1 VEDRFPYM
9 LGWVASDV
17 AISEGQLEMG
27 TSHLWQLAETHA
39 LFDWSYVTVIGV
51 SLTLEGP
58 KPQFHARASLEKL
71 DEAIESSAKNGWLKM
86 LGVKAGLEDLMYVN
100 SWDDLKRWVAGHW
113 NEVIDAVKRR
123 LKDVKVGSGFDLA
136 GALEE
141 LKRLKSRLDDD
152 KIAREVV
159 APVLLLVQAERLGVN
174 EETLRY
180 FGAVASGAIDGDGHV
195 SAAMKRIQ
203 LISGEREIALLWAA
217 ALAAY
222 GIKTKIGKIWG
233 AHSVNAFGDDAVKL
247 AGLYFLYGASLLEGD
262 ERVINHKLA
271 GAVELG
277 AEGLDIR
284 WEGLR
289 KRTEGGAAADLI
301 ISEGD
306 TAVKYNVYLRDRVE
320 LYFESK
326 DRSRAELAARL
337 LRLAGVSAEVKR
349 KGDEDIWRVRAAT
362 DMLAAGR
369 KELRDV
375 LTEIVKKAVENSL
388 VKADKAERWLKKLES
403 GRMLKEEWP
412 NEVMLAGGALVV
424 RYRSTNRNSIEQ
436 MVQRLGNMRLEEGKH
451 FTVEMP
457 EEGREGYILILRKGL
472 ERAAWLSVHG
482 EGEQQRLAADFVEHI
497 LRRAEESGEEV
508 RKKAEEIVK
517 KGLERDSLKLE
528 RFEEKVEV
536 NGRTYV
542 VKVIGG
548 EAVEEDRGDRKLL
561 RIKITAEVDG
571 VRSDYEITYGRYN
584 RNAARGFAYV
594 RGDAP
599 EVREADAERFAA
611 VIKALTG
618 KEPWI
623 RRMKDGRIMIVC
635 GRGHLDGFMRFT
647 ELADAIEE
655 WLEETS
661 R

>member
-1 VEDRFPYM
+1 
-9 LGWVASDV
+9 
-17 AISEGQLEMG
+17 
-27 TSHLWQLAETHA
+27 
-39 LFDWSYVTVIGV
+39 
-51 SLTLEGP
+51 
-58 KPQFHARASLEKL
+58 
-71 DEAIESSAKNGWLKM
+71 
-86 LGVKAGLEDLMYVN
+86 
-100 SWDDLKRWVAGHW
+100 
-113 NEVIDAVKRR
+113 
-123 LKDVKVGSGFDLA
+123 
-136 GALEE
+136 
-141 LKRLKSRLDDD
+141 
-152 KIAREVV
+152 
-159 APVLLLVQAERLGVN
+159 
-174 EETLRY
+174 
-180 FGAVASGAIDGDGHV
+180 
-195 SAAMKRIQ
+195 
-203 LISGEREIALLWAA
+203 
-217 ALAAY
+217 
-222 GIKTKIGKIWG
+222 
-233 AHSVNAFGDDAVKL
+233 
-247 AGLYFLYGASLLEGD
+247 
-262 ERVINHKLA
+262 
-271 GAVELG
+271 VELG

-289 KRTEGGAAADLI
+289 KRTEDGAAADLI

-412 NEVMLAGGALVV
+412 NEVRLVRGVPEV
-424 RYRSTNRNSIEQ
+424 RFRSTNRNSIEQ
-436 MVQRLGNMRLEEGKH
+436 MVQRLRNMGFEEDKH
-451 FTVEMP
+451 FTVKMP
-457 EEGREGYILILRKGL
+457 EKDGEEGYVYIRRKGL

-497 LRRAEESGEEV
+497 LKMAKGKV
-508 RKKAEEIVK
+508 RKKVEEIVK
-517 KGLERDSLKLE
+517 KGKERGSLKLE
-528 RFEEKVEV
+528 RFEKKVEV
-536 NGRTYV
+536 NGKTYV

-548 EAVEEDRGDRKLL
+548 EAVEEGRGGKKLL

-571 VRSDYEITYGRYN
+571 VRSDYEITYGRYGSN
-584 RNAARGFAYV
+584 NVARGFAYV

-623 RRMKDGRIMIVC
+623 RRMKDGKIMIVC
-635 GRGHLDGFMRFT
+635 GGGHLDGFMRFT
-647 ELADAIEE
+647 ELADAIER
-655 WLEETS
+655 WLEETG

>member
-1 VEDRFPYM
+1 
-9 LGWVASDV
+9 
-17 AISEGQLEMG
+17 MG
-27 TSHLWQLAETHA
+27 
-39 LFDWSYVTVIGV
+39 
-51 SLTLEGP
+51 P
-58 KPQFHARASLEKL
+58 P
-71 DEAIESSAKNGWLKM
+71 
-86 LGVKAGLEDLMYVN
+86 
-100 SWDDLKRWVAGHW
+100 
-113 NEVIDAVKRR
+113 
-123 LKDVKVGSGFDLA
+123 
-136 GALEE
+136 
-141 LKRLKSRLDDD
+141 
-152 KIAREVV
+152 
-159 APVLLLVQAERLGVN
+159 
-174 EETLRY
+174 
-180 FGAVASGAIDGDGHV
+180 
-195 SAAMKRIQ
+195 
-203 LISGEREIALLWAA
+203 
-217 ALAAY
+217 
-222 GIKTKIGKIWG
+222 
-233 AHSVNAFGDDAVKL
+233 
-247 AGLYFLYGASLLEGD
+247 LLEGD
-262 ERVINHKLA
+262 ERVINYKLA
-271 GAVELG
+271 EAVKLG
-277 AEGLDIR
+277 AEGLNIR

-289 KRTEGGAAADLI
+289 EIKGGAAADLI
-301 ISEGD
+301 ISAGD
-306 TAVKYNVYLRDRVE
+306 TAVKYNVYLRDKVE
-320 LYFESK
+320 LYFEST
-326 DRSRAELAARL
+326 DRSRAELAARF
-337 LRLAGVSAEVKR
+337 LRRAGVSAEVKKVKVGGR
-349 KGDEDIWRVRAAT
+349 DVCRVEATT

-369 KELRDV
+369 EELRNA
-375 LTEIVKKAVENSL
+375 LAEFVKKAVENSL